1 MVSLSKDEYSCRKI
15 MQESTMISIS
25 IIIVS
30 WNSFDF
36 LKQCINSIYEYIE
49 DIEFEI
55 IIIDNASTD
64 DSPKLIEKYFPDVTL
79 IKNTENLGFAR
90 ANNIGIKASRGE
102 YLFLVN
108 SDILLFNKIFKRIIN
123 HMNDHPSIG
132 LLGPKILNPDHSL
145 QLSAR
150 KFPNFLS
157 NMSRVFAVDRIFHN
171 LNFHSHKKIEEVDI
185 LSGCFWVARKKAI
198 DEIGLLDDQFFIY
211 GEDKDWSTRF
221 RKGGWKVLY
230 FPEVEVIHFGGRSS
244 SNAPIKFY
252 LEMQK
257 ANLIF
262 WRKHFSRFTY
272 IWVILTSILHQSIRF
287 TSYSLLNIIQ
297 SKKREVFLYKID
309 RSKKSIKLY
318 IQYLCSISNNNLNS
332 RLRI

>member
-1 MVSLSKDEYSCRKI
+1 
-15 MQESTMISIS
+15 MQERTIISIS
-25 IIIVS
+25 IIIVN

-49 DIEFEI
+49 DLNYEI

-64 DSPKLIEKYFPDVTL
+64 RSTELIEKYFPNVIL

-90 ANNIGIKASRGE
+90 ANNIGISLSRGE
-102 YLFLVN
+102 FLFFIN
-108 SDILLFNKIFKRIIN
+108 SDILLFDKIFKRILK
-123 HMNDHPSIG
+123 HMNDNPSIG

-150 KFPNFLS
+150 KFPNFFA
-157 NMSRVFAVDRIFHN
+157 NMSRVFALDRIFPSI
-171 LNFHSHKKIEEVDI
+171 NFHSHNKIEEVDI

-198 DEIGLLDDQFFIY
+198 DDIGALDDQFFIY

-221 RKGGWKVLY
+221 KNGGWKVLY
-230 FPEVEVIHFGGRSS
+230 FPTVEVIHFGGRSS

-257 ANLIF
+257 ANLLF
-262 WRKHFSRFTY
+262 WRKHFGRFTY
-272 IWVILTSILHQSIRF
+272 IWVIFTSILHQSIRF
-287 TSYSLLNIIQ
+287 TSYSLLNIIR
-297 SKKREVFLYKID
+297 SKKSKVYLYKIE
-309 RSKKSIKLY
+309 RSMKSIKLY
-318 IQYLCSISNNNLNS
+318 VQYLTSRSNKNVNT
-332 RLRI
+332 RPRV